1 MHCNQHLRLNHRIWI
16 VRPEYDKLETMDPSC
31 SLCWGFSVH
40 FGPLVS
46 AKHHLDTSLIRVLL
60 LTIFTSLW
68 PHFNH
73 FLMCTFNLS
82 FVTETSMKLVSW
94 MWKWGSCTRMA
105 SSLQICPTERLW
117 NGRLTSYMCSRQIC
131 SNCALLSCQYGQI
144 SQGTFPAPCWRYTT
158 RN

>member
-82 FVTETSMKLVSW
+82 FDRNFDETGFLNVKM
-94 MWKWGSCTRMA
+94 R
-105 SSLQICPTERLW
+105 
-117 NGRLTSYMCSRQIC
+117 
-131 SNCALLSCQYGQI
+131 
-144 SQGTFPAPCWRYTT
+144 
-158 RN
+158 